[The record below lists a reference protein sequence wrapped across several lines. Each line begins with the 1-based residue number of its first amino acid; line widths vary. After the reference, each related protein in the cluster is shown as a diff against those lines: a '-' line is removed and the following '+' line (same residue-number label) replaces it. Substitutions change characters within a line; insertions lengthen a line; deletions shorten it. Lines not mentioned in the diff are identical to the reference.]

1 MTYKA
6 THDEI
11 QTALYAVSPDFRR
24 AVDEGQAALD
34 AEQPVTPSEAVLK
47 ALDAEQPETPSEA
60 VQKASSDGV
69 SWLPGDD
76 A

>member
-1 MTYKA
+1 MTMTYKA

-34 AEQPVTPSEAVLK
+34 AEQPETHSEAV
-47 ALDAEQPETPSEA
+47 PEA
-60 VQKASSDGV
+60 VPYEVAT
-69 SWLPGDD
+69 LLGDD

>member
-1 MTYKA
+1 MTMTYKA

-34 AEQPVTPSEAVLK
+34 AEQPETHSEA
-47 ALDAEQPETPSEA
+47 AQEA
-60 VQKASSDGV
+60 VSEGV

>member
-34 AEQPVTPSEAVLK
+34 AEQP
-47 ALDAEQPETPSEA
+47 ETPSEA